1 MTAFSSRV
9 KVHNNLEIKGYMEI
23 SNEKINKPN
32 ININTN
38 PGNSGEKQI
47 R

>member
-23 SNEKINKPN
+23 SNEKVSPTLTSTPTLEIVEK
-32 ININTN
+32 
-38 PGNSGEKQI
+38 SG
-47 R
+47 